1 MRNEIRIGTRG
12 SRLALWQAG
21 YVARQLSAQY
31 PGTEVRLV
39 TISTRGDRVLE
50 MPLAEIGGK
59 GLFTQEIEREISD
72 GRIDMAVH
80 SLKDVPAVLPEGLM
94 IGAVLKRA
102 EARDALVSRSGASL
116 QALPAGARVG
126 TSSLRRR
133 AQLLAVRP
141 DLTVTVLRGNVD
153 TRLKKLEQGGLE
165 AVILAAAGLERLG
178 LGEKI
183 TELLPVEI
191 MLPAVGQGILAVEL
205 RKDDTGLREQLAFLT
220 DFDTEAAARAERS
233 FLRRIDGS
241 CQVPVGVF
249 AEAVPGGLRLTAK
262 VASLDG
268 RRVVREQLLG
278 AMTAAEQLGKELA
291 ERILQ
296 NGGQEIL
303 QEIGASASDGG
314 EKQ

>member
-102 EARDALVSRSGASL
+102 EVRDALVSRSGASL